1 MGQELP
7 FQWARRPC
15 SRGLWYDL
23 AERKAA
29 LEAQQRIPAVVRADP
44 VGIPMPAFV
53 RAEPGGIPMPAF
65 VPAEREGIPMPA
77 FVPAE
82 PEGIPDPWATQ
93 EEARIRTPVGDG
105 AAAEPEGIPMPA
117 FVPAEP
123 EGIPDPWPTIQEA
136 RIRTPVGD
144 GPAEVQQVSSRTRAR
159 SSPAVSRNKMS
170 GAGLTSSISGGDS
183 GSPPSGIGDLPFLT
197 SSSISSIDVRSADPP
212 SGMGTGDRGEPF
224 LPPYGGLD
232 ALDQSW
238 R

>member
-23 AERKAA
+23 AQRKAA

-82 PEGIPDPWATQ
+82 PEGIPDPWRAL
-93 EEARIRTPVGDG
+93 EEARIRVPEGDG
-105 AAAEPEGIPMPA
+105 A
-117 FVPAEP
+117 
-123 EGIPDPWPTIQEA
+123 
-136 RIRTPVGD
+136 
-144 GPAEVQQVSSRTRAR
+144 AEVQQVSSRTRAR
-159 SSPAVSRNKMS
+159 SSPAVSRSSNKIS
-170 GAGLTSSISGGDS
+170 GAGRASSISGGDNHEQDQDTA
-183 GSPPSGIGDLPFLT
+183 GLT
-197 SSSISSIDVRSADPP
+197 SSSISSFDVRPAGLP
-212 SGMGTGDRGEPF
+212 SGMWTGDSRERF
-224 LPPYGGLD
+224 LAELRSPPARELNVGGMD
-232 ALDQSW
+232 S
-238 R
+238 RHS

>member
-1 MGQELP
+1 MRQELP

-82 PEGIPDPWATQ
+82 REGIPDPWRAL
-93 EEARIRTPVGDG
+93 EEARIRV
-105 AAAEPEGIPMPA
+105 PEGDRA
-117 FVPAEP
+117 
-123 EGIPDPWPTIQEA
+123 
-136 RIRTPVGD
+136 
-144 GPAEVQQVSSRTRAR
+144 AEVQQVSSRTR
-159 SSPAVSRNKMS
+159 RNKIS
-170 GAGLTSSISGGDS
+170 QAGVTSSISGGDS

-212 SGMGTGDRGEPF
+212 SGMGTGERGEPF
-224 LPPYGGLD
+224 LPPYGGPD

>member
-1 MGQELP
+1 MLGIRGNSIAQDAACVRRLRMRQELP

-65 VPAEREGIPMPA
+65 VPAEREGIP
-77 FVPAE
+77 
-82 PEGIPDPWATQ
+82 DPWRAL
-93 EEARIRTPVGDG
+93 EEARIRV
-105 AAAEPEGIPMPA
+105 PEGDRA
-117 FVPAEP
+117 
-123 EGIPDPWPTIQEA
+123 
-136 RIRTPVGD
+136 
-144 GPAEVQQVSSRTRAR
+144 AEVQQVSSRTR
-159 SSPAVSRNKMS
+159 RNKIS
-170 GAGLTSSISGGDS
+170 QAGVTSSISGGDS

-212 SGMGTGDRGEPF
+212 SGMGTGERGEPF

>member
-1 MGQELP
+1 MRQELP

-82 PEGIPDPWATQ
+82 REGIPDPWRAL
-93 EEARIRTPVGDG
+93 EEARIRV
-105 AAAEPEGIPMPA
+105 PEGGRA
-117 FVPAEP
+117 
-123 EGIPDPWPTIQEA
+123 
-136 RIRTPVGD
+136 
-144 GPAEVQQVSSRTRAR
+144 AEVQQVSSRTR
-159 SSPAVSRNKMS
+159 RNKIS
-170 GAGLTSSISGGDS
+170 QAGVTSSISGGDS

>member
-1 MGQELP
+1 MRQELP

-82 PEGIPDPWATQ
+82 REGIPDPWRAL
-93 EEARIRTPVGDG
+93 EEARIRV
-105 AAAEPEGIPMPA
+105 PEGDRA
-117 FVPAEP
+117 
-123 EGIPDPWPTIQEA
+123 
-136 RIRTPVGD
+136 
-144 GPAEVQQVSSRTRAR
+144 AEVQQVSSRSR
-159 SSPAVSRNKMS
+159 RNKIS
-170 GAGLTSSISGGDS
+170 QAGVTSSISGEDS

-212 SGMGTGDRGEPF
+212 SGMGTGERGEPF

>member
-1 MGQELP
+1 MRQELP

-170 GAGLTSSISGGDS
+170 GAGLTSSISGGDT
-183 GSPPSGIGDLPFLT
+183 LT
-197 SSSISSIDVRSADPP
+197 SSSISSIDVRPAGPP
-212 SGMGTGDRGEPF
+212 SGMGTGDSPAGLPSGMGTGDRRELF
-224 LPPYGGLD
+224 LLPY
-232 ALDQSW
+232 
-238 R
+238 

>member
-7 FQWARRPC
+7 FQWARRPG

-23 AERKAA
+23 TRRKAA
-29 LEAQQRIPAVVRADP
+29 LEAQQRMPAVVRADP

-53 RAEPGGIPMPAF
+53 PAEP
-65 VPAEREGIPMPA
+65 VGIPMPA

-82 PEGIPDPWATQ
+82 PEGIP
-93 EEARIRTPVGDG
+93 
-105 AAAEPEGIPMPA
+105 MPA

-123 EGIPDPWPTIQEA
+123 QGILDPWRALEEA
-136 RIRTPVGD
+136 RIRIAEGD
-144 GPAEVQQVSSRTRAR
+144 GAAEVQQVSSRTRAR
-159 SSPAVSRNKMS
+159 ASPAVSRRNKINQ
-170 GAGLTSSISGGDS
+170 AGLTSSIRGGDT

-197 SSSISSIDVRSADPP
+197 SSSISSIDVRPADPP

-224 LPPYGGLD
+224 LSPYGGLD
-232 ALDQSW
+232 TLDQSW